1 MISQQQTPQE
11 SPPPLPQETRV
22 RLAPPYSLLFSVGSG
37 SPRDNSTGRYRLAE
51 HDVAR
56 PNVPEGRFG
65 AGRAAESGNRGCHS
79 LGLEPAPGVFALP
92 DVGGAE
98 AFVRGAGD
106 VPEPAD

>member
-1 MISQQQTPQE
+1 M
-11 SPPPLPQETRV
+11 
-22 RLAPPYSLLFSVGSG
+22 
-37 SPRDNSTGRYRLAE
+37 
-51 HDVAR
+51 AR

-92 DVGGAE
+92 DVDGAE

-106 VPEPAD
+106 VQTGGITWWADYNLVFNEGDSATAALPFSAITGPVGLQCKPMRAKS